1 MFKNSLFTVHTFS
14 KSPYFTDFLQKKTNF
29 HRSHYPLSPFTLP
42 PFHRS
47 HYPLSPFTLCPIFLF
62 HRSHYNLK
70 DTIKNYHK

>member
-42 PFHRS
+42 PFTVHTT
-47 HYPLSPFTLCPIFLF
+47 PF
-62 HRSHYNLK
+62 HRSHFALFFYF
-70 DTIKNYHK
+70 TVHIII

>member
-14 KSPYFTDFLQKKTNF
+14 KSPYFTD
-29 HRSHYPLSPFTLP
+29 
-42 PFHRS
+42 
-47 HYPLSPFTLCPIFLF
+47 PLSPFTLCPIFLF

>member
-29 HRSHYPLSPFTLP
+29 HRSHYPLSPFTL
-42 PFHRS
+42 
-47 HYPLSPFTLCPIFLF
+47 CPIFLF

>member
-14 KSPYFTDFLQKKTNF
+14 KSPYFTDFLQKKF
-29 HRSHYPLSPFTLP
+29 SPFTLP
-42 PFHRS
+42 PFTVHTTPFHRS